1 MKKLFLLLTLIS
13 TFAMAAQNSGSI
25 TGIITEA
32 SGTPLS
38 GATVYIKSLDK
49 GTVTDYDGKFI
60 LENIAAGTYDIA
72 ISYVGFATTT
82 QSITIIAGKATSLN
96 TSLKESDSI
105 LNEVIITANKK
116 PQKITDV
123 PATVNVI
130 TSKDIEE
137 FPSFNIGELAA
148 RQKGVDFVRS
158 GVLGT
163 GINIRGFNSA
173 FNSKNLQ
180 VTDDRLSTLI
190 ATGLPLGSFST
201 VTKDD
206 IARVE
211 ILLGPNGTLYGP
223 NAHNGLV
230 STITKNPRQSEGTT
244 VALGFGNQSVFTT
257 RFRHAEAINDKFA
270 YKFHFEHS
278 QGKEFNYADSVYVG
292 TKAYKELDLD
302 RDFESS
308 KYGASLY
315 YKPSK
320 SSELI
325 GYYGHSN
332 NNNIGITSAGR
343 NQIKDW
349 SIDVAQLKFVSK
361 HFFANT
367 YYTWSNTE
375 DTYAMNQRTQN
386 YVSFIE
392 NGFSEEEARERSF
405 TEQWFQFGPNPG
417 DGIPLQRGALFK
429 DDSQR
434 FNAEAQYNNNWNDFY
449 VTLGAQYQ
457 LDMADSKGTYLL
469 DKDGIDLDQTGIYTQ
484 LEYKLDDSGWG
495 FLFGGRL
502 DNHEL
507 YGSNFIPK
515 VAVTKKVNNG
525 TFRLT
530 YGKGIAVPS
539 ILNLKG
545 NLFGGLV
552 IGNGEGFTLTD
563 GTKVPKLDVETINS
577 YEIGYKGQL
586 SDKLFIDVNAYY
598 NQSDNFISPLVTVSD
613 AANGNNVTHV
623 GNTPIGEVVEG
634 SDGSFILSYL
644 NFGHVDTYGFDI
656 GLNYYF
662 SDSFR
667 ASVNY
672 SYFGRELDT
681 DDLAN
686 DGNLDGQVLESELP
700 INTPNNKFS
709 VGLHYNKGKFY
720 GAIYGRFVEKYDFF
734 SGINVAAETQDQ
746 DGDGV
751 NEIIEN
757 AQVGRTWNYGQL
769 GGFTVDANAGYNITD
784 QLSMGLSITNLFN
797 AEVREFVASPIIET
811 LASFELKYQFN
822 LKQKKAT
829 VN

>member
-1 MKKLFLLLTLIS
+1 MKKLLLLLTLIS
-13 TFAMAAQNSGSI
+13 TFTMAAQNNGSI
-25 TGIITEA
+25 EGIITEA

-38 GATVYIKSLDK
+38 GATVHIKSIDK

-60 LENIAAGTYDIA
+60 IDNLADGTYEVSV
-72 ISYVGFATTT
+72 SYVGFATTT
-82 QSITIIAGKATSLN
+82 QSVSVTAGKATKFT

-105 LNEVIITANKK
+105 LNEVVITANKQ

-190 ATGLPLGSFST
+190 ATGLPMGSFST

-206 IARVE
+206 ISRVE

-230 STITKNPRQSEGTT
+230 STITKDPRKSEGTT
-244 VALGFGNQSVFTT
+244 VALGFGNQSVLTT
-257 RFRHAEAINDKFA
+257 RLRHAEAINEKFA
-270 YKFHFEHS
+270 YKFHFERS

-292 TKAYKELDLD
+292 TKSYTELDLD
-302 RDFESS
+302 RKFDSK

-315 YKPSK
+315 YKPTK
-320 SSELI
+320 GSEVI

-332 NNNIGITSAGR
+332 NSNIGITSAGR

-349 SIDVAQLKFVSK
+349 TIDVAQLKYVSK

-367 YYTWSNTE
+367 YYTWSKT
-375 DTYAMNQRTQN
+375 DKTYAMNQRTQN

-392 NGFSEEEARERSF
+392 NGFSEAEARERSF
-405 TEQWFQFGPNPG
+405 TEQWFPLGPG
-417 DGIPLQRGALFK
+417 VGVPLQRGALFK
-429 DDSQR
+429 DASER
-434 FNAEAQYNNNWNDFY
+434 FNAEAQYNNSWNDLH

-469 DKDGIDLDQTGIYTQ
+469 DEGGIDLDQTGIYTQ
-484 LEYKLDDSGWG
+484 LEYKLADSGWG

-515 VAVTKKVNNG
+515 LAVTKKLNHG
-525 TFRLT
+525 TFRVT

-552 IGNGEGFTLTD
+552 LGNGEGFTLTD
-563 GTKVPKLDVETINS
+563 GTKIDKLDVETINS

-586 SDKLFIDVNAYY
+586 TDKLFIDVNAYY
-598 NQSDNFISPLVTVSD
+598 NQSDNFISPLRNIAD
-613 AANGNNVTHV
+613 AANGNFVTHV
-623 GNTPIGEVVEG
+623 GDKPIGEVSEG
-634 SDGSFILSYL
+634 NTGAFILTYS
-644 NFGHVDTYGFDI
+644 NFGHVDTYGADI

-662 SDSFR
+662 TDNFRTSF
-667 ASVNY
+667 NY
-672 SYFGRELDT
+672 SYFDRDLDT

-686 DGNLDGQVLESELP
+686 DGNLDGQVLENELP
-700 INTPNNKFS
+700 INTPNHKFS
-709 VGLHYNKGKFY
+709 VGMHYNKGKFY
-720 GAIYGRFVEKYDFF
+720 GAVFGRYVEKYDFF
-734 SGINVAAETQDQ
+734 SGINVAAKTQDQ
-746 DGDGV
+746 DGDGI
-751 NEIIEN
+751 NEIVEN

-769 GGFTVDANAGYNITD
+769 GGFTIDANAGYNVSD
-784 QLSMGLSITNLFN
+784 QLSMGLSITNLLN
-797 AEVREFVASPIIET
+797 AEIREFVASPAIET
-811 LASFELKYQFN
+811 LVSLELKYNFS
-822 LKQKKAT
+822 LKQKTAT